1 MKLLSR
7 NHLVYAFLK
16 FSVNSW
22 FHEFS
27 RNVSYQVVPFLVVVL
42 STLKEAYRDEEDTPV
57 EVEITGKPAEKKA
70 FEGDAAK
77 KEAVAGVVEVE
88 IAKAPKEA
96 WKKPTDKL
104 YQFKIIGKIP

>member
-27 RNVSYQVVPFLVVVL
+27 RNASYQVVPFLVVVL

-70 FEGDAAK
+70 IEGDAAK
-77 KEAVAGVVEVE
+77 IEAVAFVAASSPANCSHHVFSLVHHD
-88 IAKAPKEA
+88 IFHF
-96 WKKPTDKL
+96 L
-104 YQFKIIGKIP
+104 H